1 MAEARRPP
9 ALPRLRRTGD
19 RPDGARAVRHGMI
32 AAQQHALRG
41 RHTATGGRAFHM
53 TNF

>member
-1 MAEARRPP
+1 
-9 ALPRLRRTGD
+9 
-19 RPDGARAVRHGMI
+19 MI

-53 TNF
+53 MNFQSFKNQIDTRLAKRI